1 MTKPLFLHISL
12 SDKILFSRHLSI
24 MIKTGMPLVDS
35 LKLLQKQMRSRSF
48 SYILE
53 QLINGAE
60 NGQFLSGSLEQF
72 RGVFEDLFINIV
84 RIGETGGILA
94 DNLEHLSVELKKR
107 QALHQKIRA
116 AFIYPAIVL
125 FAMTAVIGVMIFFVL
140 PRITPIFASLNIK
153 LPLTT
158 KILIFTSTFLINNWM
173 YIIAGLIVAVVGFG
187 LLLRIK
193 IVRFFWNR
201 TILYLPLVGSISRK
215 AAISDLSRTLSLML
229 KSGMKIVEALIITSD
244 SMTNLAYK
252 KAFRDAAEVIK
263 RGESLNSFLKTREN
277 LFPATVSQMIEVGEN
292 TGTLGENLLYLANFY
307 EDEVD
312 EATRNLSS
320 TLEPVLLLVM
330 GVIVGFIAVSI
341 ITPIYKMTQPL

>member
-1 MTKPLFLHISL
+1 
-12 SDKILFSRHLSI
+12 
-24 MIKTGMPLVDS
+24 MPLVDS

-53 QLINGAE
+53 QLIKDAE
-60 NGQFLSGSLEQF
+60 NGQFLSGSLKQF

-107 QALHQKIRA
+107 RALHQKIRA

-173 YIIAGLIVAVVGFG
+173 YIIAGLIVVVVGFG

-193 IVRFFWNR
+193 IIRFFWNR
-201 TILYLPLVGSISRK
+201 IILYLPLAGSISRK

-229 KSGMKIVEALIITSD
+229 KSGMKIVEALLITSD
-244 SMTNLAYK
+244 SIANLVYR
-252 KAFRDAAEVIK
+252 KAFRDAAEVVK
-263 RGESLNSFLKTREN
+263 RGESLNSFLKTRGD

-292 TGTLGENLLYLANFY
+292 TGTLGENLLYLADFY

-312 EATRNLSS
+312 EATKNLSS